1 MLILSPE
8 VGSFWLTGPW
18 NPSSWWVQQ
27 QQSIPP
33 FTYTNPGACGY
44 FSSPSV
50 PGCSA
55 ASAPSSQRGIIQPPA
70 KLSQKH
76 QQLWEAQVRHISY
89 SYRSC
94 AI

>member
-55 ASAPSSQRGIIQPPA
+55 ASAPSSIIQPPA